1 MLKIQNLSYKYGK
14 SLVID
19 DLTYE
24 FECGKVSAII
34 GESGIGKTTL
44 LNLIANL
51 IDAPN
56 GKITTDIK
64 KIGYVFQEPRLFD
77 WMSALENVSTVS
89 NDATAR
95 KILTKMGLADS
106 LLKYPEELS
115 GGMKQR
121 VAIARALAYDP
132 ELVILDEPFKGL
144 DPEMRREISEFVFS
158 TLKNKTVIM
167 VTHDN
172 EDLELADIVLELT
185 SAPQS
190 QLKMV
195 KSNTDISE

>member
-44 LNLIANL
+44 LNLIADL

-89 NDATAR
+89 DDATAR
-95 KILTKMGLADS
+95 KILTKMGLSDAIY
-106 LLKYPEELS
+106 KYPQELS

-167 VTHDN
+167 VTHDT

-185 SAPQS
+185 SAPKS

>member
-89 NDATAR
+89 DDATAR

-167 VTHDN
+167 VTHDT

-185 SAPQS
+185 SAPKS

>member
-44 LNLIANL
+44 LNLIADL

-56 GKITTDIK
+56 GKIMTDIK

-89 NDATAR
+89 DDATAR

-167 VTHDN
+167 VTHDT

-185 SAPQS
+185 SAPKS

>member
-44 LNLIANL
+44 LNLIADL

-77 WMSALENVSTVS
+77 WMSSLENVSTVS
-89 NDATAR
+89 DDATAR

-167 VTHDN
+167 VTHDT

-185 SAPQS
+185 SAPKS

>member
-44 LNLIANL
+44 LNLIADL

-56 GKITTDIK
+56 GKITTNIK

-89 NDATAR
+89 DDATAR
-95 KILTKMGLADS
+95 KILTKMGLADAIY
-106 LLKYPEELS
+106 KYPQELS

-167 VTHDN
+167 VTHDT

-185 SAPQS
+185 SAPKS

>member
-44 LNLIANL
+44 LNMITDL

-56 GKITTDIK
+56 GKITTDIQ

-89 NDATAR
+89 DDATAR
-95 KILTKMGLADS
+95 KILTKMGLADAIY
-106 LLKYPEELS
+106 KYPQELS

-167 VTHDN
+167 VTHDT

-185 SAPQS
+185 SAPKS

>member
-24 FECGKVSAII
+24 FECEKVSAII

-44 LNLIANL
+44 MNLIADL

-167 VTHDN
+167 VTHDT

>member
-1 MLKIQNLSYKYGK
+1 MLKIQNLSYKYSK

-44 LNLIANL
+44 LNLIADL

-56 GKITTDIK
+56 GKITTNIK

-89 NDATAR
+89 DDATAR
-95 KILTKMGLADS
+95 KILTKMGLADAIY
-106 LLKYPEELS
+106 KYPQELS

-167 VTHDN
+167 VTHDT

-185 SAPQS
+185 SAPKS

>member
-44 LNLIANL
+44 LNLIADL

-89 NDATAR
+89 DDATAR
-95 KILTKMGLADS
+95 KILTKMGLADAIY
-106 LLKYPEELS
+106 KYPQELS

-144 DPEMRREISEFVFS
+144 DPEMRREISDLVFS

-167 VTHDN
+167 VTHDT

-185 SAPQS
+185 SAPKS

>member
-44 LNLIANL
+44 LNLIAGL
-51 IDAPN
+51 IDASN

-89 NDATAR
+89 DDATAR

-167 VTHDN
+167 VTHDT

-185 SAPQS
+185 SAPKS